1 MLTLF
6 SPKTS
11 QNIKLLDHY
20 SCFLTFRAYMFTIVT
35 RFGTTLDPIRNS
47 SRGVHR
53 EGVFQ
58 NGTLVC
64 FLPMSCGIH
73 SIVTESMEF
82 FLNVFHW
89 IQRIQWQKKNYDIKR
104 TRTCHP
110 ATSCVRDQH
119 ATTVP
124 ARHMWEIGSLNW
136 AQFMLQW
143 FISFSEF
150 TEFSE
155 SSAPF
160 RKNSNIP

>member
-1 MLTLF
+1 MFFTEF
-6 SPKTS
+6 SEK
-11 QNIKLLDHY
+11 I
-20 SCFLTFRAYMFTIVT
+20 
-35 RFGTTLDPIRNS
+35 
-47 SRGVHR
+47 
-53 EGVFQ
+53 
-58 NGTLVC
+58 
-64 FLPMSCGIH
+64 
-73 SIVTESMEF
+73 
-82 FLNVFHW
+82 
-89 IQRIQWQKKNYDIKR
+89 YDIKR

-119 ATTVP
+119 ATTAP

-160 RKNSNIP
+160 RKNSNGFDSFSNKMDDWVYVSPSQSSLALYKRVSCFQLSNCISWISKFISNIDTMKFVGNWYSTNYSSWWRWNGFL